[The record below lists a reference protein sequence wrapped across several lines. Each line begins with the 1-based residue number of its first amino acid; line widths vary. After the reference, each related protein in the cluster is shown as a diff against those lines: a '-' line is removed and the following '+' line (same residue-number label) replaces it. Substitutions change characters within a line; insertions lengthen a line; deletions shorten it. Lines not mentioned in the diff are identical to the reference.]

1 MRLNSFEFT
10 KKLLITISASFFSA
24 LGVNM
29 FLVPHKL
36 LSGGVSGVSL
46 IIQYLL
52 HIPSGIIV
60 LALNIP
66 LFILSIK
73 ELDKEFTFLTIA
85 GTIFN
90 SIFLI
95 LTRNISNL
103 FFTKDM
109 LLSCIYGG
117 VINGAAIGLVFSNH
131 GSLGGTDIISMYI
144 RKKFYLELGK
154 VSFGINLLIVSFSS
168 IFFGIERGLY
178 TLISMYIVS
187 AVIDKMIN
195 GFDRKKMILVVTNK
209 ENEIIEKIKTDL
221 RRSSTLIN
229 AVGTYSKRDKKII
242 YCVLSL
248 SQVPKAKTIVQNI
261 DPYAFMSVLDASE
274 ILGEGFKKS
283 I

>member
-154 VSFGINLLIVSFSS
+154 VSFAINLLIVSFSS

-242 YCVLSL
+242 YCVVSL

-261 DPYAFMSVLDASE
+261 DPYAFMSVLDTSE

>member
-1 MRLNSFEFT
+1 LRLNSFEFT

-144 RKKFYLELGK
+144 RKNFYLELGK

-242 YCVLSL
+242 YCVVSL

-261 DPYAFMSVLDASE
+261 DPYAFMSVLDTSE

>member
-242 YCVLSL
+242 YCVVSL

-261 DPYAFMSVLDASE
+261 DPYAFMSVLDTSE